1 MSFKGLKVLF
11 SATSQG
17 NWLGVNE
24 KPGGGA
30 GGCQPEVPSS
40 WHVLPSRVQAG
51 LTRAEEDGL
60 FFQRQGY
67 FSKASLEGD

>member
-1 MSFKGLKVLF
+1 MLF
-11 SATSQG
+11 PATSPA

-30 GGCQPEVPSS
+30 GRVLSN
-40 WHVLPSRVQAG
+40 WHVLPSRVQVR
-51 LTRAEEDGL
+51 LSRAEEDGL

-67 FSKASLEGD
+67 FCKASFEGD

>member
-1 MSFKGLKVLF
+1 MLF
-11 SATSQG
+11 SATSAG

-30 GGCQPEVPSS
+30 GGQQPEVPSS
-40 WHVLPSRVQAG
+40 WHVLLSRVQVR
-51 LTRAEEDGL
+51 LSRAKEDGL

-67 FSKASLEGD
+67 FCKASFEGD